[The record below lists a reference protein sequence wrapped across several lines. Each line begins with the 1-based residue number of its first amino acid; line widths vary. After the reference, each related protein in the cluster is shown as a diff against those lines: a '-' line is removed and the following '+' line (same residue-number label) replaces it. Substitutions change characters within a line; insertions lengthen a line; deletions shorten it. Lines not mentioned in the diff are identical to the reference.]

1 MDKVNTNTDLEE
13 VQAEA
18 SAVSAPVQHSARG
31 GVQCTWRCA
40 VHVEVCSAR
49 GGVQCTW
56 RCAVH
61 VEVCSACGGVL
72 REWVCADCEV
82 VLGGVGWGC
91 TVV

>member
-31 GVQCTWRCA
+31 GVQCMWRCA
-40 VHVEVCSAR
+40 EGVGVC
-49 GGVQCTW
+49 T
-56 RCAVH
+56 
-61 VEVCSACGGVL
+61 
-72 REWVCADCEV
+72 DCEV
-82 VLGGVGWGC
+82 VLGGVGWGWGC